1 MTVLAGAAAYP
12 LLAGA
17 QQKVMPA
24 LGFLG
29 SGSPGPEAPF
39 VAAFREGLGEAGY
52 VEGQNVA
59 IEYRWAEGS
68 YDRLP
73 ALAADLVGRQVD
85 VIAADAIPAARA
97 AKNATTTTPIV
108 FEVGI
113 DPVEFGLVAGFARPG
128 GNLTG
133 VGFLTV
139 ELMPKR
145 LELLSELVPQAGAF
159 VLLVN
164 PTNENAEH
172 VVRDGQDAA
181 RAKGVQLTIL
191 KAASENEIDT
201 AFATLAQLRAGA
213 LIVSPDPFF
222 TSRREQLVVL
232 ATRDALPAIYPLREA
247 VAARS
252 DQLRNQPHFGPSL
265 ARHLRR
271 KDPEGRQADR
281 TAGPATDDLRTGRQS
296 QDRQGSRSHRP
307 ALDPRPCR
315 RGHRMNDRFADLER
329 VVLASQR
336 PEGAWAGIAV
346 GAPRGSA

>member
-17 QQKVMPA
+17 QQKVMPV

-164 PTNENAEH
+164 PTNENAER

-191 KAASENEIDT
+191 KAATENEIDT

-247 VAARS
+247 VAAGGLISYGTSRTS
-252 DQLRNQPHFGPSL
+252 VLRLLGIYAGKILKGAKPIELPVQQPTTFELVVNLKTAKALGLTVPPSIL
-265 ARHLRR
+265 ARV
-271 KDPEGRQADR
+271 DEVI
-281 TAGPATDDLRTGRQS
+281 
-296 QDRQGSRSHRP
+296 
-307 ALDPRPCR
+307 
-315 RGHRMNDRFADLER
+315 E
-329 VVLASQR
+329 
-336 PEGAWAGIAV
+336 
-346 GAPRGSA
+346 